1 MSNHTEGVFSAS
13 IYRLRVSASEGNS
26 GAEGCPAGASVF
38 RVGSRKPGKALS
50 LQSLLV
56 RSLPVHGLPRP
67 FSPPPGPAE
76 PRTHSGHPAPS
87 CVGRRLLRSG
97 RPGSLTPSPRD
108 AKDPNSKDFMLKT
121 GYMNRKTKATRKVE
135 ILELSVF

>member
-1 MSNHTEGVFSAS
+1 MRPFT
-13 IYRLRVSASEGNS
+13 ASEFRRRKGTRGQRAVRPVRQS
-26 GAEGCPAGASVF
+26 SVW
-38 RVGSRKPGKALS
+38 VLGSPGKPFLS